1 MRLSAAVPADQK
13 YKIYVSALSP
23 LNIDEHNRVPTSDVR
38 SPAQDRT
45 RFTGPGGYS
54 EAETISRWP
63 DVRKGEEANI
73 FPDQGNADATIN
85 TALIYELA
93 VIKPH
98 VEKVLFGIPRDCE
111 EYEKAREL
119 LKFLDF
125 VLPVTTDEIPP
136 DSIIC
141 EFIGGSCM
149 QVG

>member
-1 MRLSAAVPADQK
+1 M
-13 YKIYVSALSP
+13 
-23 LNIDEHNRVPTSDVR
+23 
-38 SPAQDRT
+38 
-45 RFTGPGGYS
+45 
-54 EAETISRWP
+54 
-63 DVRKGEEANI
+63 RKGEVENI
-73 FPDQGNADATIN
+73 FPYQGEADATIN

-98 VEKVLFGIPRDCE
+98 VEKILFGIPRDCE

-125 VLPVTTDEIPP
+125 VLPVTADQIPP

-149 QVG
+149 DVG